1 MIIISIEWIGGCI
14 YFGRKKTLEKEKRC
28 TEIVKAHINAAEDH
42 YFFFAKYY
50 TLSLSYQYNDKEYH
64 VRKGWFRK
72 ELCEE
77 DIDFEGLEIRILGKR
92 RKERLIPVHAEIME
106 RVKNYIDL
114 KRENNITTNAFL
126 VNNRFE
132 PMSKKQLYSF
142 VCKEVASLQATSKAS
157 PHTLR
162 HSFATNTLAEGA
174 DLMAIKE
181 LMGHST
187 IASTQV
193 YTHTTI
199 EELKKAYKQAHPSA
213 EIDE

>member
-1 MIIISIEWIGGCI
+1 MEGLLKSRSEDKSFIGVRDSLI
-14 YFGRKKTLEKEKRC
+14 LELLYSTGIRQSELL
-28 TEIVKAHINAAEDH
+28 D
-42 YFFFAKYY
+42 
-50 TLSLSYQYNDKEYH
+50 
-64 VRKGWFRK
+64 
-72 ELCEE
+72 LCEE